1 MRLLCP
7 GFPGHSKRQTAKQG
21 GTMKSK
27 LTAFLA
33 LLLAMIMLIGC
44 VAPVEKQNKD
54 DEDNEDPGI
63 PVKVEPTVEP
73 TLDPMADTREV
84 QYVLTPYQQDP
95 TWYEKNGVKWD
106 LPTYTPKKLEA
117 RAKETIRRCLET
129 DDVTDLIPLY
139 SYENVMNLNYI
150 SLDDKHNG
158 AYAHITYIIFDW
170 THPYVYVYKYR
181 KQVMDLLDTMPDAAI
196 VYDADTNTGYMMY
209 DLDNGMRL
217 YHMLKYMGESDIQSA
232 TMTQYL
238 EIEVLGNPAMMAKK
252 TSFAEFDGVL
262 KDGATITELADV
274 DPVFNAYIDY
284 MRKGYFYSYLNT
296 EYADEEGNIKE
307 GAYERFIESNRDY
320 DRPVSSV
327 LILTDG
333 VLKIYWD
340 YDGNDYV
347 VGRYEFR
354 EDFIMESFGIE
365 VSYKIEDRYYVG

>member
-27 LTAFLA
+27 LTALLA

-84 QYVLTPYQQDP
+84 KYVLTQYQMDP
-95 TWYEKNGVKWD
+95 DSYEEKLD
-106 LPTYTPKKLEA
+106 LAIYTL
-117 RAKETIRRCLET
+117 KELKEHAIETMRRCLEA
-129 DDVTDLIPLY
+129 DDVTDMIPLY
-139 SYENVMNLNYI
+139 SYESALNLNFISDADREKGKKAFHSAYI
-150 SLDDKHNG
+150 V
-158 AYAHITYIIFDW
+158 YDW
-170 THPYVYVYKYR
+170 THPYIHVQKPMYVSSVLYS
-181 KQVMDLLDTMPDAAI
+181 MPYGAI
-196 VYDADTNTGYMMY
+196 KYDADTNTGYMMY

-262 KDGATITELADV
+262 KDGATITELANV

-284 MRKGYFYSYLNT
+284 MRKGYFYTLNGS
-296 EYADEEGNIKE
+296 ADVDENGDIKE
-307 GAYERFIESNRDY
+307 GAYERFIEGNINME
-320 DRPVSSV
+320 RPVSSV

>member
-1 MRLLCP
+1 
-7 GFPGHSKRQTAKQG
+7 
-21 GTMKSK
+21 MKSK

-129 DDVTDLIPLY
+129 DDVTDMIPLY
-139 SYENVMNLNYI
+139 SYESALNLNFISDADREKGKKAFHSAYI
-150 SLDDKHNG
+150 V
-158 AYAHITYIIFDW
+158 YDW
-170 THPYVYVYKYR
+170 THPYIHVQKPMYVSSVLYS
-181 KQVMDLLDTMPDAAI
+181 MPYGAI
-196 VYDADTNTGYMMY
+196 KYDADTNTGYMMY

-296 EYADEEGNIKE
+296 KYADEEGNIKE
-307 GAYERFIESNRDY
+307 GAYERFIEGNINME
-320 DRPVSSV
+320 RPVSSV